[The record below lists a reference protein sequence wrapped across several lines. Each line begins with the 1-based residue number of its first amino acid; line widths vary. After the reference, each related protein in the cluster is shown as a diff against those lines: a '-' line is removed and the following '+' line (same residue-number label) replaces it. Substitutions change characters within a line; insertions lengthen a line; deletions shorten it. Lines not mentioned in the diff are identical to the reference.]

1 LDHEAHFDGIAHR
14 SGLCGENLK
23 QSVAEPNFLKGIT
36 NVQNTSYK
44 FSYDIHGII
53 RIQSK
58 YRLPE
63 LGYFRVDTLSKP
75 ADIVVDVRKP
85 DASNNPVRKKVHYQD
100 GLGSLGF
107 DMHIEYGK
115 QIWVTVS
122 RLVSLSPHVL
132 YTNVIEALL
141 RWTFV
146 QKGYVLIHAACMSF
160 NGRAMLVTA
169 KTDTGKTSTL
179 ILTTM
184 NNPDCHFLSDDMTIL
199 SPDGTVHSYPKPMTI
214 SFHTLH
220 AAKTAP
226 LPLLNRIA
234 LQVQSRL
241 HSKSG
246 RKVGLTLSHSTF
258 PAATLNTLVQMLI
271 PPPKYMVD
279 KLIPGVQFV
288 KTSKLT
294 NALVIERGPEGEHS
308 MTHDEILQ
316 ELIVNAEDA
325 YGFPPYPIIG
335 RELFMWGD
343 KDLHDVERDIVSRAL
358 VNAPAQLA
366 RSSSFGWWKRIP
378 VIMGS
383 TPRTTILSEAK
394 ESAPKPVNALA

>member
-1 LDHEAHFDGIAHR
+1 M
-14 SGLCGENLK
+14 
-23 QSVAEPNFLKGIT
+23 
-36 NVQNTSYK
+36 QNTSYK

-63 LGYFRVDTLSKP
+63 LGYFRVDALSKP
-75 ADIVVDVRKP
+75 ADIVVDVHQP
-85 DASNNPVRKKVHYQD
+85 DASNGPVRKKVHYQD
-100 GLGSLGF
+100 GLGSFGF
-107 DMHIEYGK
+107 EMHIEYGK

-279 KLIPGVQFV
+279 KLIPGVQFA
-288 KTSKLT
+288 KTSKLS

-358 VNAPAQLA
+358 INAPAQLA

-383 TPRTTILSEAK
+383 APRTAILSEAK
-394 ESAPKPVNALA
+394 ESAPKPVGVLA

>member
-1 LDHEAHFDGIAHR
+1 M
-14 SGLCGENLK
+14 K
-23 QSVAEPNFLKGIT
+23 
-36 NVQNTSYK
+36 NTSYK
-44 FSYDIHGII
+44 YSYDIHGII

-58 YRLPE
+58 YLLPE
-63 LGYFRVDTLSKP
+63 LGYFRVAALSAP
-75 ADIVVDVRKP
+75 ADIVVDTHK
-85 DASNNPVRKKVHYQD
+85 AEAANGPVRKKVHYQD

-107 DMHIEYGK
+107 EMDIEYGK
-115 QIWVTVS
+115 QTWVTVS
-122 RLVSLSPHVL
+122 RLVALSPHVL

-160 NGRAMLVTA
+160 HDRAMLVTA

-184 NNPDCHFLSDDMTIL
+184 HNPDCHFLSDDMTIL
-199 SPDGTVHSYPKPMTI
+199 SADGTVQSYPKPMTI

-226 LPLLNRIA
+226 LPFLNRMA

-246 RKVGLTLSHSTF
+246 RKVGLTLSHSKF
-258 PAATLNTLVQMLI
+258 PAASLNTLVQMII

-279 KLIPGVQFV
+279 KLIPSVQFE

-294 NALVIERGPEGEHS
+294 NVLVIERGPDGEHN
-308 MTHDEILQ
+308 MTHAEILQ

-335 RELFMWGD
+335 RELYMWDGQ
-343 KDLHDVERDIVSRAL
+343 DLHDIERDIVSRAL

-366 RSSSFGWWKRIP
+366 RSTSFGWWKRIP

-383 TPRTTILSEAK
+383 PTRTTNINEANETK
-394 ESAPKPVNALA
+394 DAAHAPVRALA